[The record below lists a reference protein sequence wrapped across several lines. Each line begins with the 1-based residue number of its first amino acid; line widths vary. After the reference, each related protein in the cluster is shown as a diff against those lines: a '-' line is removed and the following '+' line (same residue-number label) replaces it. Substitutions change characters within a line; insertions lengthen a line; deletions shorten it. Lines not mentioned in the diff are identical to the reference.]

1 MKQAGYSKR
10 PRSRSFERR
19 PQKNPHRDT
28 GSEGRSKNNNF
39 QQTVDKYLTLAREA
53 ASSGDPV
60 SAENYYQ
67 YADHYYRL
75 AFAHRAARSTGKSSA
90 PISEPSSPPPT
101 PSLDTSSPDMSL
113 QSSEQ
118 KEVV

>member
-10 PRSRSFERR
+10 PYSRSSDRHRHHQRQVNGDSNEGKMRGN
-19 PQKNPHRDT
+19 PQQ
-28 GSEGRSKNNNF
+28 SVE
-39 QQTVDKYLTLAREA
+39 KYLSLARDA

-75 AFAHRAARSTGKSSA
+75 TLANRGSRIHHPEKREEQHESQSESVI
-90 PISEPSSPPPT
+90 IS
-101 PSLDTSSPDMSL
+101 D
-113 QSSEQ
+113 Q
-118 KEVV
+118 